1 MTRQAPPARAAREA
15 ALPVSI
21 DRRSVTR
28 ELRLLLQGMDG
39 LAGEGLAAALQRVAE
54 AATTVLRAQGAG
66 VMLADEHQVLRCAA
80 ASGPPGRGLATAQER
95 LGAGPALDSFTTEM
109 PVASRDVTTDGRW
122 PDLRHLIDRAA
133 VRAVLSA
140 PLTLPGGRPIGA
152 LDLHSS
158 RERDWEVAEI
168 AATMAFAGVVASLI
182 SMALEARL
190 RGVLLDRLLDAL
202 RTATDRPGI
211 EDG

>member
-1 MTRQAPPARAAREA
+1 V
-15 ALPVSI
+15 ALSVPI
-21 DRRSVTR
+21 DRRSATR

-66 VMLADEHQVLRCAA
+66 VMLADEHEVLRCAA
-80 ASGPPGRGLATAQER
+80 ASGPPGRWLATAQER
-95 LGAGPALDSFTTEM
+95 LGAGPALDSYANEL
-109 PVASRDVTTDGRW
+109 PVASRDLTADSRW

-152 LDLHSS
+152 LNLHSA
-158 RERDWEVAEI
+158 RERDWEAGEV
-168 AATMAFAGVVASLI
+168 AATVAFAGVVASLI

-190 RGVLLDRLLDAL
+190 RGVLLDKLLDAL
-202 RTATDRPGI
+202 RNGADRPDA

>member
-1 MTRQAPPARAAREA
+1 M
-15 ALPVSI
+15 ALSVPI
-21 DRRSVTR
+21 DRRSASR
-28 ELRLLLQGMDG
+28 ELRLLLQGVDG

-66 VMLADEHQVLRCAA
+66 VMLADEHEVLRCAA

-95 LGAGPALDSFTTEM
+95 LGAGPALDSYANEV
-109 PVASRDVTTDGRW
+109 PVSSRDLTADSRW

-133 VRAVLSA
+133 VRSVLSA

-152 LDLHSS
+152 LNLHSS
-158 RERDWEVAEI
+158 RERDWEVGEV
-168 AATMAFAGVVASLI
+168 AATMAYAGVVASLI
-182 SMALEARL
+182 AMALEARL
-190 RGVLLDRLLDAL
+190 RGVLLDKLLDAL
-202 RTATDRPGI
+202 RSGTDRPDA

>member
-1 MTRQAPPARAAREA
+1 VP
-15 ALPVSI
+15 I

-28 ELRLLLQGMDG
+28 ELRLLLQGVDG
-39 LAGEGLAAALQRVAE
+39 LAGEGLAAALQKVAE
-54 AATTVLRAQGAG
+54 AATTVLRAQGAD

-95 LGAGPALDSFTTEM
+95 LGAGPALDSFANGM
-109 PVASRDVTTDGRW
+109 PVVSSDVTADGRW

-152 LDLHSS
+152 INLHSS
-158 RERDWEVAEI
+158 RARDWEVGEI
-168 AATMAFAGVVASLI
+168 AATMAYAGVVASLI

-190 RGVLLDRLLDAL
+190 RGVLLDKLLAAL
-202 RTATDRPGI
+202 RGVGDRPDA

>member
-1 MTRQAPPARAAREA
+1 MRGG
-15 ALPVSI
+15 LPVPI

-39 LAGEGLAAALQRVAE
+39 LAGEGLAAALQRAAE

-66 VMLADEHQVLRCAA
+66 VMLADEHEVLRCAA
-80 ASGPPGRGLATAQER
+80 ASGPPGRGLASAQEQ
-95 LGAGPALDSFTTEM
+95 LGAGPAVDSFATEM
-109 PVASRDVTTDGRW
+109 PVVSRDVTSDGRW
-122 PDLRHLIDRAA
+122 PDLRHLLDRAA

-152 LDLHSS
+152 IALHSS

-168 AATMAFAGVVASLI
+168 AATVAYAGVVASLI

-190 RGVLLDRLLDAL
+190 RGVLLDKLLDAL
-202 RTATDRPGI
+202 RGVADRPDP

>member
-1 MTRQAPPARAAREA
+1 VP
-15 ALPVSI
+15 I
-21 DRRSVTR
+21 DRRSVRR
-28 ELRLLLQGMDG
+28 ELRLLLQGVDG
-39 LAGEGLAAALQRVAE
+39 LAGEGLGAALQRVAE

-66 VMLADEHQVLRCAA
+66 VLLADEHEMLRCAA
-80 ASGPPGRGLATAQER
+80 ASGPSGRGLATAQER
-95 LGAGPALDSFTTEM
+95 LGAGPALDSFRNEL

-152 LDLHSS
+152 LNLYSS
-158 RERDWEVAEI
+158 RARDWEVAEI
-168 AATMAFAGVVASLI
+168 AATMAYAGVVASLI

-202 RTATDRPGI
+202 RSTIDRPGV

>member
-1 MTRQAPPARAAREA
+1 MRGG
-15 ALPVSI
+15 LPVPI

-39 LAGEGLAAALQRVAE
+39 LAGEGLAAALQRAAE

-66 VMLADEHQVLRCAA
+66 VMLADEHEVLRCAA
-80 ASGPPGRGLATAQER
+80 ASGPPGRGLARAQER
-95 LGAGPALDSFTTEM
+95 LGAGPAVDSFATEM
-109 PVASRDVTTDGRW
+109 PVVSRDVTSDGRW
-122 PDLRHLIDRAA
+122 PDLRHLLDRAA

-152 LDLHSS
+152 IALHSS

-168 AATMAFAGVVASLI
+168 AATVAYAGVVASLI
-182 SMALEARL
+182 AMALEARL
-190 RGVLLDRLLDAL
+190 RGVLLDKLLDAL
-202 RTATDRPGI
+202 RGVADRPDP

>member
-1 MTRQAPPARAAREA
+1 VP
-15 ALPVSI
+15 I

-39 LAGEGLAAALQRVAE
+39 LAGEGLAAAIQRVAD
-54 AATTVLRAQGAG
+54 AAVMVLRAQGAG
-66 VMLADEHQVLRCAA
+66 VLLADEHNVLRCAA

-95 LGAGPALDSFTTEM
+95 LGAGPAVDSFAGDV
-109 PVASRDVTTDGRW
+109 PVTCRDVTTDGRW

-133 VRAVLSA
+133 VRAVLTA

-152 LDLHSS
+152 LSLHSS
-158 RERDWEVAEI
+158 RARDWEVSEV
-168 AATMAFAGVVASLI
+168 AASVAYAGVVASLL

-190 RGVLLDRLLDAL
+190 RGVLLHRLLDAL
-202 RTATDRPGI
+202 RGVADRPEA

>member
-1 MTRQAPPARAAREA
+1 
-15 ALPVSI
+15 LPVPI
-21 DRRSVTR
+21 ERKSVTR
-28 ELRLLLQGMDG
+28 ELRLLLQGVDG

-66 VMLADEHQVLRCAA
+66 VMLADEHEVLRCAA

-95 LGAGPALDSFTTEM
+95 LGAGPAHDSYASEM
-109 PVASRDVTTDGRW
+109 PVTCRDVTSDGRW

-140 PLTLPGGRPIGA
+140 PLTLPGARPIGA

-158 RERDWEVAEI
+158 RERDWEVGEI
-168 AATMAFAGVVASLI
+168 AAIMAYAGVVASLI
-182 SMALEARL
+182 SIALEARL
-190 RGVLLDRLLDAL
+190 RGVLLERLLDAL
-202 RTATDRPGI
+202 RGVTDRAGV

>member
-1 MTRQAPPARAAREA
+1 VP
-15 ALPVSI
+15 I

-28 ELRLLLQGMDG
+28 ELRLLLQDVDG
-39 LAGEGLAAALQRVAE
+39 LAGEGLAAALQRVAV
-54 AATTVLRAQGAG
+54 AAITVLRAQGAG
-66 VMLADEHQVLRCAA
+66 VLLADEHEVLRCAA

-95 LGAGPALDSFTTEM
+95 LGAGPALDSYRNEL
-109 PVASRDVTTDGRW
+109 PVASRDLTTDGRW

-152 LDLHSS
+152 LNLYSS
-158 RERDWEVAEI
+158 RARDWEAGEV
-168 AATMAFAGVVASLI
+168 AATVAYAGVVASLI

-190 RGVLLDRLLDAL
+190 RGVLLDKLLDAL
-202 RTATDRPGI
+202 RGVTDRPDA

>member
-1 MTRQAPPARAAREA
+1 V
-15 ALPVSI
+15 PVPI
-21 DRRSVTR
+21 ERKSVTR

-66 VMLADEHQVLRCAA
+66 VMLADEHEVLRCAA
-80 ASGPPGRGLATAQER
+80 ASGPPGRRLATAQER
-95 LGAGPALDSFTTEM
+95 LGAGPALDSFATEM

-140 PLTLPGGRPIGA
+140 PLTLPGSRRPIGA
-152 LDLHSS
+152 LHLHSS

-168 AATMAFAGVVASLI
+168 AATMSYAGVVATLI
-182 SMALEARL
+182 SLALEARL
-190 RGVLLDRLLDAL
+190 RGVLLDKLLDAL
-202 RTATDRPGI
+202 RATTERPDI

>member
-1 MTRQAPPARAAREA
+1 
-15 ALPVSI
+15 VSI

-28 ELRLLLQGMDG
+28 ELRLLLQGVDG

-66 VMLADEHQVLRCAA
+66 VLLADEHEMLRCAA

-95 LGAGPALDSFTTEM
+95 LGAGPALDSYRNEL
-109 PVASRDVTTDGRW
+109 PVASRDLTTDGRW

-152 LDLHSS
+152 LNLYSS
-158 RERDWEVAEI
+158 RARDWEVAEI
-168 AATMAFAGVVASLI
+168 AATMAYAGVVASLI

-190 RGVLLDRLLDAL
+190 RGVLLDKLLDAL
-202 RTATDRPGI
+202 HSATDRPGV

>member
-1 MTRQAPPARAAREA
+1 
-15 ALPVSI
+15 LPVPI

-28 ELRLLLQGMDG
+28 ELRLLLRSADG
-39 LAGEGLAAALQRVAE
+39 LAADGLAAALQRAAE
-54 AATTVLRAQGAG
+54 AATTVLAAQGAG
-66 VMLADEHQVLRCAA
+66 VMLADEHEVLRCAA

-95 LGAGPALDSFTTEM
+95 LGAGPAHDSFASEL
-109 PVASRDVTTDGRW
+109 PVTCRDVTSDARW
-122 PDLRHLIDRAA
+122 PDLRHLIDRTA

-158 RERDWEVAEI
+158 RARDWEVGEI
-168 AATMAFAGVVASLI
+168 AAIMAYAGVVASLI

-190 RGVLLDRLLDAL
+190 RGVLLERLLDAL
-202 RTATDRPGI
+202 RGIADRPDV

>member
-1 MTRQAPPARAAREA
+1 VP
-15 ALPVSI
+15 I

-28 ELRLLLQGMDG
+28 ELRLLLRSADG
-39 LAGEGLAAALQRVAE
+39 LAADGLAAALQRAAE
-54 AATTVLRAQGAG
+54 AATTVLAAQGAG
-66 VMLADEHQVLRCAA
+66 VMLADEHEVLRCAA

-95 LGAGPALDSFTTEM
+95 LGAGPAHDSFASEL
-109 PVASRDVTTDGRW
+109 PVTCRDVTSDARW
-122 PDLRHLIDRAA
+122 PDLRHLIDRTA

-158 RERDWEVAEI
+158 RARDWEVGEI
-168 AATMAFAGVVASLI
+168 AAIMAYAGVVASLI

-190 RGVLLDRLLDAL
+190 RGVLLERLLDAL
-202 RTATDRPGI
+202 RGIADRPDV

>member
-1 MTRQAPPARAAREA
+1 VPPAEARKVE
-15 ALPVSI
+15 LSVPI
-21 DRRSVTR
+21 DRRSATR
-28 ELRLLLQGMDG
+28 ELRLLLKGVDG
-39 LAGEGLAAALQRVAE
+39 LAGEGLPAALQRAAE

-66 VMLADEHQVLRCAA
+66 VMLADEDAVLRCAA

-95 LGAGPALDSFTTEM
+95 LGAGPALDSYANEL
-109 PVASRDVTTDGRW
+109 PVSSRDLTSDSRW

-140 PLTLPGGRPIGA
+140 PLTLPGGGPIGA
-152 LDLHSS
+152 LNLHSS
-158 RERDWEVAEI
+158 RARDWEVGEI
-168 AATMAFAGVVASLI
+168 AATMAYAGVVASLI

-190 RGVLLDRLLDAL
+190 RGVLLDKLLDAL
-202 RTATDRPGI
+202 RGDTDRSDV

>member
-1 MTRQAPPARAAREA
+1 MP
-15 ALPVSI
+15 I

-28 ELRLLLQGMDG
+28 ELRLLLQGVDG
-39 LAGEGLAAALQRVAE
+39 LAGEGLPAALQRVVD

-95 LGAGPALDSFTTEM
+95 LGTGPALDSFANGM
-109 PVASRDVTTDGRW
+109 PVASRDVTIDGRW

-140 PLTLPGGRPIGA
+140 PLTLPEGGPIGA
-152 LDLHSS
+152 LNLHSS
-158 RERDWEVAEI
+158 RARDWEVAEI
-168 AATMAFAGVVASLI
+168 AATMAYAGVVASLL

-190 RGVLLDRLLDAL
+190 RGALLEKLLDAL
-202 RTATDRPGI
+202 RTAADRPGP